1 MSNVIKEY
9 QEALNTTPPL
19 KVNIAPA
26 FTPPAG
32 VQDPASPPTPTIPAS
47 AFPTVPTQAAPLPE
61 QPQIQPTPSTLL
73 ETPPTPTGDT
83 ALSYGETVSR
93 LSAQSAQEIQKIL
106 AESGQPKPNEVQ
118 KQLLGSSS
126 PIQIDPKLTSQ
137 NNPFASKSEPRNAAE
152 RLAFEPP
159 VLPNGMRNAF
169 SNPNA
174 RAAIAAGI
182 SKGEYL
188 DYIQSLRDK
197 GAQYVGFGERDVDN
211 GGFTNVTGQR
221 VIETEDFTGLSAD
234 QIRQKMKDRTG
245 FYSNRRAFN
254 EAIFP
259 FLGKDR
265 GELETLFGILSFPW
279 NITIG
284 LGLDITRP
292 VAAVISGTKLSQL
305 GGSVIPLPDWEEI
318 KKAYDDMRPTR
329 GFGSYTDAA
338 ALGEQFL
345 TIAPS
350 QQFIDKNRDSV
361 PKQYTEYYNPVG
373 MVFEDTFT
381 NRFFSG
387 FPLVLG
393 DPLNAPIGKAF
404 NRFRRSAVAPPPI
417 TPEVLPPVR
426 ELPPSNVAGVLPEA
440 RTVDVPS
447 VVDSPITPRT
457 PPTPERVLVTP
468 NREAPSRVYLPENT
482 VAQDATTSQT
492 TVGRTV
498 AQSDTAAQN
507 ITTVEGATQVND
519 ITVPQKRAE
528 PELAASY
535 DSLARYEPSEVVFPV
550 PREPYTPPVVRY
562 HGSSSPVTEL
572 KNDFFN
578 KDNIYGNGFYTT
590 RDRSVAETYQ
600 KKGASEGTGEGYL
613 YQVDSSNDKLFNLD
627 DVIPAQIR
635 ESVRLNAPNSGRLG
649 VLYKEAERLLN
660 GGKSYGLGGK
670 VVTSTAELFD
680 AVRIFSKRVTVE
692 TGEDGF
698 AKFVDSFKP
707 ELQKS
712 GYTGFTHEGGRL
724 TRGKR
729 HQVDILW
736 NPETSVKLSQ
746 LNLPKVEP
754 EDIQLYNNVTALF
767 NDSPQLPIIQQA
779 VREVVEQKPVTVEL
793 PKNPILQEVVEYGR
807 TGELT
812 PNIAV
817 LKGATPDE
825 VRAIVQDKLE
835 VMRDTPLVVP
845 RLEVQPIVIPKLEF
859 AFQNKIGGR
868 VVKGVRPSKRAS
880 ARDSALDEWM
890 VKFDNWYTSNRRP
903 EYIRTGATGSDFEP
917 LINAYIRKGDYLVN
931 GEKVDAITFAN
942 ISVSEDVRGKGIF
955 SDILKRTEEK
965 YPDKVL
971 VIEEVNESSAALAK
985 KNGFTVDSTNPNNW
999 VKVPP
1004 DKPVPTSK
1012 PVTVVEMY
1020 HGGANK
1026 VEKLDDTYRSVDNL
1040 YGNGLYTTENIEVA
1054 NSYRGKNAVDKTEE
1068 GYLYKL
1074 QEITP
1079 QKLYDLDN
1087 PLVAGTPEYTAVRK
1101 TLIEY
1106 AKVDG
1111 GEFTGVARH
1120 ILKMFRNGQVPK
1132 LTEIFKSGRPLTKD
1146 SAKYAAFVDSF
1157 RTELEKLGYNGYT
1170 HTGGRSIRGSIDHKV
1185 NIYWNSENALR
1196 LEQLEPKPVPTS
1208 KPVVVTD
1215 SAIVTVADLQD
1226 AAKGIGTLGE
1236 VSQWSVRGDFI
1247 TPLKEVLNAVDDLG
1261 LDVLNTPA
1269 LSRMVKGGIGK
1280 LSNKTVE
1287 GVASSLQKVSLETA
1301 EDIAK
1306 SIFNALWR
1314 KSTPDQKEIILGKI
1328 STTRLEQLGL
1338 ERVQTKITPPT
1349 LPTLRHE
1356 QAVMYHGA
1364 GSQMSRLDD
1373 SFFSTENIYGNGLY
1387 TTADRGVANSYRK
1400 KNATAYSKEG
1410 YLYSLTEKSPVKLYD
1425 LDQPFNKQSVEGKAI
1440 IEHLER
1446 LQRSGDDYI
1455 ETLADGMLD
1464 ELSQGFTLGR
1474 AMDTTR
1480 RFNEGGSEVLT
1491 NFIDSFREPLS
1502 KSGYGGYTH
1511 QGGVLTG
1518 SKRHQVNIYWKTEDV
1533 LELKQLEPTPNFS
1546 DSYQVVNDSKV
1557 ELSKLREEMLL
1568 AQGYDRREAVMTAK
1582 RGHPISEEIAN
1593 TGAVSDRSL
1602 KMIVKNREL
1611 YSDYPSEQ
1619 KWSSKMLQQIW
1630 EVATPEQK
1638 AYLMT
1643 NLDNIEKLGLE
1654 RIARSN
1660 VIDDHLPPE
1669 RVFDTPC

>member
-1 MSNVIKEY
+1 
-9 QEALNTTPPL
+9 
-19 KVNIAPA
+19 
-26 FTPPAG
+26 
-32 VQDPASPPTPTIPAS
+32 
-47 AFPTVPTQAAPLPE
+47 
-61 QPQIQPTPSTLL
+61 
-73 ETPPTPTGDT
+73 
-83 ALSYGETVSR
+83 
-93 LSAQSAQEIQKIL
+93 
-106 AESGQPKPNEVQ
+106 
-118 KQLLGSSS
+118 
-126 PIQIDPKLTSQ
+126 
-137 NNPFASKSEPRNAAE
+137 
-152 RLAFEPP
+152 
-159 VLPNGMRNAF
+159 
-169 SNPNA
+169 
-174 RAAIAAGI
+174 
-182 SKGEYL
+182 
-188 DYIQSLRDK
+188 
-197 GAQYVGFGERDVDN
+197 
-211 GGFTNVTGQR
+211 
-221 VIETEDFTGLSAD
+221 
-234 QIRQKMKDRTG
+234 
-245 FYSNRRAFN
+245 
-254 EAIFP
+254 
-259 FLGKDR
+259 
-265 GELETLFGILSFPW
+265 
-279 NITIG
+279 
-284 LGLDITRP
+284 
-292 VAAVISGTKLSQL
+292 
-305 GGSVIPLPDWEEI
+305 
-318 KKAYDDMRPTR
+318 
-329 GFGSYTDAA
+329 
-338 ALGEQFL
+338 
-345 TIAPS
+345 
-350 QQFIDKNRDSV
+350 
-361 PKQYTEYYNPVG
+361 
-373 MVFEDTFT
+373 
-381 NRFFSG
+381 
-387 FPLVLG
+387 
-393 DPLNAPIGKAF
+393 
-404 NRFRRSAVAPPPI
+404 
-417 TPEVLPPVR
+417 VLPPVR

-754 EDIQLYNNVTALF
+754 EDIQLYNNVTALY
-767 NDSPQLPIIQQA
+767 NNSPQLPVVQNLLRA
-779 VREVVEQKPVTVEL
+779 VIEQKPL
-793 PKNPILQEVVEYGR
+793 PSTQFLDDILRDIEEYGR

-845 RLEVQPIVIPKLEF
+845 RLEVQPITIPKLEF
-859 AFQNKIGGR
+859 AFQGKTGGR
-868 VVKGVRPSKRAS
+868 VTRGVRPSKRAS
-880 ARDSALDEWM
+880 ARDSALDEWV

-1026 VEKLDDTYRSVDNL
+1026 IEKLDDTYRSVDNL

-1170 HTGGRSIRGSIDHKV
+1170 HTGGRSIRGFIDHKV

-1269 LSRMVKGGIGK
+1269 LSKMVKGGIGK

-1328 STTRLEQLGL
+1328 SATRLEQLGL

-1349 LPTLRHE
+1349 TPAPLQYV
-1356 QAVMYHGA
+1356 QA
-1364 GSQMSRLDD
+1364 
-1373 SFFSTENIYGNGLY
+1373 
-1387 TTADRGVANSYRK
+1387 GV
-1400 KNATAYSKEG
+1400 
-1410 YLYSLTEKSPVKLYD
+1410 
-1425 LDQPFNKQSVEGKAI
+1425 
-1440 IEHLER
+1440 
-1446 LQRSGDDYI
+1446 
-1455 ETLADGMLD
+1455 LD
-1464 ELSQGFTLGR
+1464 EVTVS
-1474 AMDTTR
+1474 A
-1480 RFNEGGSEVLT
+1480 
-1491 NFIDSFREPLS
+1491 
-1502 KSGYGGYTH
+1502 YH
-1511 QGGVLTG
+1511 
-1518 SKRHQVNIYWKTEDV
+1518 
-1533 LELKQLEPTPNFS
+1533 
-1546 DSYQVVNDSKV
+1546 VVNDSQV
-1557 ELSKLREEMLL
+1557 PIEDLYQAMMRS
-1568 AQGYDRREAVMTAK
+1568 AGFSAREAREAG
-1582 RGHPISEEIAN
+1582 GHFITEQIAF
-1593 TGAVSDRSL
+1593 TGAVTDRNLKTLITLKSL
-1602 KMIVKNREL
+1602 SVESPVK
-1611 YSDYPSEQ
+1611 Q

-1638 AYLMT
+1638 AYIMKNVD
-1643 NLDNIEKLGLE
+1643 NLEQLGLE

-1669 RVFDTPC
+1669 GVFDTPC

>member
-47 AFPTVPTQAAPLPE
+47 AFPSAPTQASPIPE
-61 QPQIQPTPSTLL
+61 QPQIQPTTSSLL
-73 ETPPTPTGDT
+73 EVPPTPTGDT

-118 KQLLGSSS
+118 KQLLGSSN

-174 RAAIAAGI
+174 RAALAAGI

-245 FYSNRRAFN
+245 FYSTQRAFN
-254 EAIFP
+254 QSFLP
-259 FLGKDR
+259 FLGDDR
-265 GELETLFGILSFPW
+265 GSLETLFGVLALPA
-279 NITIG
+279 NLVRGVTA
-284 LGLDITRP
+284 DIVIRP
-292 VAAVISGTKLSQL
+292 AAALISG
-305 GGSVIPLPDWEEI
+305 GFDVEAI
-318 KKAYDDMRPTR
+318 KKAYEEMRPTR
-329 GFGSYTDAA
+329 GGTFTGAA
-338 ALGEQFL
+338 WHGEQFQSL
-345 TIAPS
+345 AVTGEKGKPFNPFAAVRD
-350 QQFIDKNRDSV
+350 DKNLL
-361 PKQYTEYYNPVG
+361 QVG
-373 MVFEDTFT
+373 GAFLFD
-381 NRFFSG
+381 
-387 FPLVLG
+387 LG
-393 DPLNAPIGKAF
+393 ADPLNFEVGKAF
-404 NRFRRSAVAPPPI
+404 NRFRRNTVAPPPI

-426 ELPPSNVAGVLPEA
+426 ELPPSSVVGVLPEA
-440 RTVDVPS
+440 PRTIDVPS
-447 VVDSPITPRT
+447 VVDSPITPKT
-457 PPTPERVLVTP
+457 PTPERVLVTP
-468 NREAPSRVYLPENT
+468 TREAPSRVYLPEST
-482 VAQDATTSQT
+482 VTQDVTTSQT

-498 AQSDTAAQN
+498 AQSDRTSFQVTERPVQETPQLGGVSDATIPQDR
-507 ITTVEGATQVND
+507 TSFQVVE
-519 ITVPQKRAE
+519 KRAE
-528 PELAASY
+528 PQLAGSY
-535 DSLARYEPSEVVFPV
+535 DSLVRYEPSEVVFPV
-550 PREPYTPPVVRY
+550 PREPYSPPVIRY

-754 EDIQLYNNVTALF
+754 EDIQLYNNVTALY
-767 NDSPQLPIIQQA
+767 NNSPQLPVVQNLLRA
-779 VREVVEQKPVTVEL
+779 VIEQKPL
-793 PKNPILQEVVEYGR
+793 PSTQFLDDILRDIEEYGR

-845 RLEVQPIVIPKLEF
+845 RLEVQPITIPKLEF
-859 AFQNKIGGR
+859 AFQGKTGGR
-868 VVKGVRPSKRAS
+868 VTRGVRPSKRAS
-880 ARDSALDEWM
+880 ARDSALDEWV

-1026 VEKLDDTYRSVDNL
+1026 IEKLDDTYRSVDNL

-1170 HTGGRSIRGSIDHKV
+1170 HTGGRSIRGFIDHKV

-1269 LSRMVKGGIGK
+1269 LSKMVKGGIGK

-1328 STTRLEQLGL
+1328 SATRLEQLGL

-1349 LPTLRHE
+1349 TPAPLQYV
-1356 QAVMYHGA
+1356 QA
-1364 GSQMSRLDD
+1364 
-1373 SFFSTENIYGNGLY
+1373 
-1387 TTADRGVANSYRK
+1387 GV
-1400 KNATAYSKEG
+1400 
-1410 YLYSLTEKSPVKLYD
+1410 
-1425 LDQPFNKQSVEGKAI
+1425 
-1440 IEHLER
+1440 
-1446 LQRSGDDYI
+1446 
-1455 ETLADGMLD
+1455 LD
-1464 ELSQGFTLGR
+1464 EVTVS
-1474 AMDTTR
+1474 A
-1480 RFNEGGSEVLT
+1480 
-1491 NFIDSFREPLS
+1491 
-1502 KSGYGGYTH
+1502 YH
-1511 QGGVLTG
+1511 
-1518 SKRHQVNIYWKTEDV
+1518 
-1533 LELKQLEPTPNFS
+1533 
-1546 DSYQVVNDSKV
+1546 VVNDSQV
-1557 ELSKLREEMLL
+1557 PIEDLYQAMMRS
-1568 AQGYDRREAVMTAK
+1568 AGFSAREAREAG
-1582 RGHPISEEIAN
+1582 GHFITEQIAF
-1593 TGAVSDRSL
+1593 TGAVTDRNLKTLITLKSL
-1602 KMIVKNREL
+1602 SVESPVK
-1611 YSDYPSEQ
+1611 Q

-1638 AYLMT
+1638 AYIMKNVD
-1643 NLDNIEKLGLE
+1643 NLEQLGLE

-1669 RVFDTPC
+1669 GVFDTPC

>member
-1 MSNVIKEY
+1 LVRGVTADTVIRPAA
-9 QEALNTTPPL
+9 AL
-19 KVNIAPA
+19 
-26 FTPPAG
+26 
-32 VQDPASPPTPTIPAS
+32 
-47 AFPTVPTQAAPLPE
+47 
-61 QPQIQPTPSTLL
+61 
-73 ETPPTPTGDT
+73 
-83 ALSYGETVSR
+83 
-93 LSAQSAQEIQKIL
+93 
-106 AESGQPKPNEVQ
+106 
-118 KQLLGSSS
+118 
-126 PIQIDPKLTSQ
+126 
-137 NNPFASKSEPRNAAE
+137 
-152 RLAFEPP
+152 
-159 VLPNGMRNAF
+159 
-169 SNPNA
+169 
-174 RAAIAAGI
+174 I
-182 SKGEYL
+182 S
-188 DYIQSLRDK
+188 
-197 GAQYVGFGERDVDN
+197 
-211 GGFTNVTGQR
+211 GGFDV
-221 VIETEDFTGLSAD
+221 
-234 QIRQKMKDRTG
+234 
-245 FYSNRRAFN
+245 
-254 EAIFP
+254 EA
-259 FLGKDR
+259 
-265 GELETLFGILSFPW
+265 
-279 NITIG
+279 
-284 LGLDITRP
+284 
-292 VAAVISGTKLSQL
+292 
-305 GGSVIPLPDWEEI
+305 I
-318 KKAYDDMRPTR
+318 KKAYEEMRPTR
-329 GFGSYTDAA
+329 GGTFTGAA
-338 ALGEQFL
+338 ILGEQFSSMAV
-345 TIAPS
+345 TDRKTFNPFAVVRD
-350 QQFIDKNRDSV
+350 DKNL
-361 PKQYTEYYNPVG
+361 PQALVG
-373 MVFEDTFT
+373 FGLD
-381 NRFFSG
+381 
-387 FPLVLG
+387 VLL
-393 DPLNAPIGKAF
+393 DPLNAPVGKAF
-404 NRFRRSAVAPPPI
+404 NRFRRSTVAPPPI
-417 TPEVLPPVR
+417 TPEVLPPIR
-426 ELPPSNVAGVLPEA
+426 ELPPSNIAGVLPEA
-440 RTVDVPS
+440 RRTIGVPS

-590 RDRSVAETYQ
+590 RDRSIAETYQ
-600 KKGASEGTGEGYL
+600 KKGASEGVGEGYL
-613 YQVDSSNDKLFNLD
+613 YQVHTYNDKLFNLD

-736 NPETSVKLSQ
+736 SPETSVKLSQ
-746 LNLPKVEP
+746 LNVPKVEP
-754 EDIQLYNNVTALF
+754 ADVQLYNNVTALF
-767 NDSPQLPIIQQA
+767 NDSPQLPVVQQA
-779 VREVVEQKPVTVEL
+779 VREVVEQKPPEKLYRGVSKGRDPKDRSGAEGGGLFFSTDRKVAEAYAGVDGVVIEEVNNFNNTFSAANWMVAKEQIGLPRNASMSDLIKATRDAGYDSLAFNSLNGREVISLRDTPIQL

-880 ARDSALDEWM
+880 ARDSALDEWV

-955 SDILKRTEEK
+955 SDIIKRTEER

-1026 VEKLDDTYRSVDNL
+1026 IEKLDDTYRSVDNL

-1170 HTGGRSIRGSIDHKV
+1170 HTGGRSIRGFIDHKV

-1269 LSRMVKGGIGK
+1269 LSKMVKGGIGK

-1328 STTRLEQLGL
+1328 SATRLEQLGL

-1349 LPTLRHE
+1349 TPAPLQYV
-1356 QAVMYHGA
+1356 QA
-1364 GSQMSRLDD
+1364 
-1373 SFFSTENIYGNGLY
+1373 
-1387 TTADRGVANSYRK
+1387 GV
-1400 KNATAYSKEG
+1400 
-1410 YLYSLTEKSPVKLYD
+1410 
-1425 LDQPFNKQSVEGKAI
+1425 
-1440 IEHLER
+1440 
-1446 LQRSGDDYI
+1446 
-1455 ETLADGMLD
+1455 LD
-1464 ELSQGFTLGR
+1464 EVTVS
-1474 AMDTTR
+1474 A
-1480 RFNEGGSEVLT
+1480 
-1491 NFIDSFREPLS
+1491 
-1502 KSGYGGYTH
+1502 YH
-1511 QGGVLTG
+1511 
-1518 SKRHQVNIYWKTEDV
+1518 
-1533 LELKQLEPTPNFS
+1533 
-1546 DSYQVVNDSKV
+1546 VVNDSQV
-1557 ELSKLREEMLL
+1557 PIEDLYQAMMRS
-1568 AQGYDRREAVMTAK
+1568 AGFSAREAREAG
-1582 RGHPISEEIAN
+1582 GHFITEQIAF
-1593 TGAVSDRSL
+1593 TGAVTDRNLKTLITLKSL
-1602 KMIVKNREL
+1602 SVESPVK
-1611 YSDYPSEQ
+1611 Q

-1638 AYLMT
+1638 AYIMKNVD
-1643 NLDNIEKLGLE
+1643 NLEQLGLE

-1669 RVFDTPC
+1669 GVFDTPC

>member
-47 AFPTVPTQAAPLPE
+47 AFPSAPTQASPIPE
-61 QPQIQPTPSTLL
+61 QPQIQPTTSSLL
-73 ETPPTPTGDT
+73 EVPPTPTGDT

-118 KQLLGSSS
+118 KQLLGSSN

-137 NNPFASKSEPRNAAE
+137 NNPFKSSREPRNAAE

-174 RAAIAAGI
+174 RAALAAGI

-245 FYSNRRAFN
+245 FYSTQRAFN
-254 EAIFP
+254 QSFLP
-259 FLGKDR
+259 FLGDDR
-265 GELETLFGILSFPW
+265 GSLETLFGVLALPA
-279 NITIG
+279 NLVRGVTA
-284 LGLDITRP
+284 DIVIRP
-292 VAAVISGTKLSQL
+292 AAALISG
-305 GGSVIPLPDWEEI
+305 GFDVEAI
-318 KKAYDDMRPTR
+318 KKAYEEMRPTR
-329 GFGSYTDAA
+329 GGTFTGAA
-338 ALGEQFL
+338 WHGEQFQSL
-345 TIAPS
+345 AVTGEKGKPFNPFAAVRD
-350 QQFIDKNRDSV
+350 DKNLL
-361 PKQYTEYYNPVG
+361 QVG
-373 MVFEDTFT
+373 GAFLFD
-381 NRFFSG
+381 
-387 FPLVLG
+387 LG
-393 DPLNAPIGKAF
+393 ADPLNFEVGKAF
-404 NRFRRSAVAPPPI
+404 NRFRRNTVAPPPI

-736 NPETSVKLSQ
+736 SPETSVKLSQ
-746 LNLPKVEP
+746 LNVPKVEP
-754 EDIQLYNNVTALF
+754 ADVQLYNNVTALF
-767 NDSPQLPIIQQA
+767 NDSPQLPVVQNLLRA
-779 VREVVEQKPVTVEL
+779 VVEQTPTPQTVYQ
-793 PKNPILQEVVEYGR
+793 NRILQEVAEYGR

-845 RLEVQPIVIPKLEF
+845 RLEVQPITIPKLEF
-859 AFQNKIGGR
+859 AFQGKTGGR
-868 VVKGVRPSKRAS
+868 VTRGVRPSKRAS
-880 ARDSALDEWM
+880 ARDSALDEWV

-1026 VEKLDDTYRSVDNL
+1026 IEKLDDTYRSVDNL

-1170 HTGGRSIRGSIDHKV
+1170 HTGGRSIRGFIDHKV

-1269 LSRMVKGGIGK
+1269 LSKMVKGGIGK

-1328 STTRLEQLGL
+1328 SATRLEQLGL

-1349 LPTLRHE
+1349 TPAPLQYV
-1356 QAVMYHGA
+1356 QA
-1364 GSQMSRLDD
+1364 
-1373 SFFSTENIYGNGLY
+1373 
-1387 TTADRGVANSYRK
+1387 GV
-1400 KNATAYSKEG
+1400 
-1410 YLYSLTEKSPVKLYD
+1410 
-1425 LDQPFNKQSVEGKAI
+1425 
-1440 IEHLER
+1440 
-1446 LQRSGDDYI
+1446 
-1455 ETLADGMLD
+1455 LD
-1464 ELSQGFTLGR
+1464 EVTVS
-1474 AMDTTR
+1474 A
-1480 RFNEGGSEVLT
+1480 
-1491 NFIDSFREPLS
+1491 
-1502 KSGYGGYTH
+1502 YH
-1511 QGGVLTG
+1511 
-1518 SKRHQVNIYWKTEDV
+1518 
-1533 LELKQLEPTPNFS
+1533 
-1546 DSYQVVNDSKV
+1546 VVNDSQV
-1557 ELSKLREEMLL
+1557 PIEDLYQAMMRS
-1568 AQGYDRREAVMTAK
+1568 AGFSAREAREAG
-1582 RGHPISEEIAN
+1582 GHFITEQIAF
-1593 TGAVSDRSL
+1593 TGAVTDRNLKTLITLKSL
-1602 KMIVKNREL
+1602 SVESPVK
-1611 YSDYPSEQ
+1611 Q

-1638 AYLMT
+1638 AYIMKNVD
-1643 NLDNIEKLGLE
+1643 NLEQLGLE

-1669 RVFDTPC
+1669 GVFDTPC

>member
-32 VQDPASPPTPTIPAS
+32 VQDPASPPTPIIPAS
-47 AFPTVPTQAAPLPE
+47 AFPSAPTQASPIPE
-61 QPQIQPTPSTLL
+61 QPQIQPTTSSLL
-73 ETPPTPTGDT
+73 EVPPTPTGDT

-118 KQLLGSSS
+118 KQLLGSSN

-137 NNPFASKSEPRNAAE
+137 NNPFKSSREPRNAAE

-197 GAQYVGFGERDVDN
+197 GAQYVGFGERDVN
-211 GGFTNVTGQR
+211 AGGYTDTLGNR

-245 FYSNRRAFN
+245 FYSTQRAFN
-254 EAIFP
+254 QSFLP
-259 FLGKDR
+259 FLGDDR
-265 GELETLFGILSFPW
+265 GSLETLFGVLALPANLVRGVTADTVI
-279 NITIG
+279 
-284 LGLDITRP
+284 RP
-292 VAAVISGTKLSQL
+292 AAALISG
-305 GGSVIPLPDWEEI
+305 GFDVEAI
-318 KKAYDDMRPTR
+318 KKAYEEMRPTR
-329 GFGSYTDAA
+329 GGTFTGAA
-338 ALGEQFL
+338 ILGEQFSSMAV
-345 TIAPS
+345 TDRKTFNPFAVVRD
-350 QQFIDKNRDSV
+350 DKNL
-361 PKQYTEYYNPVG
+361 PQALVG
-373 MVFEDTFT
+373 FGLD
-381 NRFFSG
+381 
-387 FPLVLG
+387 VLL
-393 DPLNAPIGKAF
+393 DPLNAPVGQAF
-404 NRFRRSAVAPPPI
+404 NRFRRSTVTPPHI

-492 TVGRTV
+492 AVGRTV

-507 ITTVEGATQVND
+507 ITTIEGATQVND

-590 RDRSVAETYQ
+590 RDRSIAETYQ
-600 KKGASEGTGEGYL
+600 EKGASEGVGEGYL
-613 YQVDSSNDKLFNLD
+613 YQVHTYNDKLFNLD

-835 VMRDTPLVVP
+835 VMRETPFVVP
-845 RLEVQPIVIPKLEF
+845 RLEVQPITVPKLEF
-859 AFQNKIGGR
+859 DITRQVPR
-868 VVKGVRPSKRAS
+868 RPSIVETAVAK
-880 ARDSALDEWM
+880 L
-890 VKFDNWYTSNRRP
+890 P
-903 EYIRTGATGSDFEP
+903 ELPTPQSRSMP
-917 LINAYIRKGDYLVN
+917 
-931 GEKVDAITFAN
+931 
-942 ISVSEDVRGKGIF
+942 
-955 SDILKRTEEK
+955 DILSKRLESDRVSI
-965 YPDKVL
+965 P
-971 VIEEVNESSAALAK
+971 ESSNKAEALQFA
-985 KNGFTVDSTNPNNW
+985 
-999 VKVPP
+999 
-1004 DKPVPTSK
+1004 
-1012 PVTVVEMY
+1012 
-1020 HGGANK
+1020 
-1026 VEKLDDTYRSVDNL
+1026 EK
-1040 YGNGLYTTENIEVA
+1040 
-1054 NSYRGKNAVDKTEE
+1054 
-1068 GYLYKL
+1068 
-1074 QEITP
+1074 
-1079 QKLYDLDN
+1079 
-1087 PLVAGTPEYTAVRK
+1087 
-1101 TLIEY
+1101 
-1106 AKVDG
+1106 
-1111 GEFTGVARH
+1111 
-1120 ILKMFRNGQVPK
+1120 
-1132 LTEIFKSGRPLTKD
+1132 
-1146 SAKYAAFVDSF
+1146 
-1157 RTELEKLGYNGYT
+1157 
-1170 HTGGRSIRGSIDHKV
+1170 SIRGEVPRNDRLIADNQSEIVKNITRQSGNPEEAVALAEGYYRAAKRIMDSEDTQIFINVNQEYLPDVFKNGLKNVYDGTTDEFKASKAYLRPRLGLEKIVNGIPNNPDIPSYARPVYGYVDSVKQIETQQFPRIHNDSGHLGSRGYGDTTIQLKPSAKDRSSFTVGDSLNANGGQTASVPISGFESASPWASAFYREGADKARQLPEEVSDLVHFRNYLEAQVYGGV
-1185 NIYWNSENALR
+1185 NIDDIAALHFR
-1196 LEQLEPKPVPTS
+1196 KEPLPEVLAMAFDRDIRVFVNGVEIPNVKPVPTS

-1215 SAIVTVADLQD
+1215 SAITTVADLQE

-1261 LDVLNTPA
+1261 LDVLNTLA

-1287 GVASSLQKVSLETA
+1287 GVAASLQKVELKTA

-1328 STTRLEQLGL
+1328 SATRLEQLGL

-1440 IEHLER
+1440 IEHLKR

-1480 RFNEGGSEVLT
+1480 RFNEEGSEVLT

-1602 KMIVKNREL
+1602 EMIVKNREL